1 MEGTHVYS
9 RDFVGTLR
17 TAKPNIIPEVRNEER
32 GARSTHSAACI
43 SNSTRR
49 HTCHYDI
56 PDAKSLRKGW
66 SNLQN
71 FETFLK
77 NTEEQVFAIQTTEYT
92 YIYIV
97 VPIDIDIGMYRWLK
111 RKGGRARNIHTYT
124 RIKRN
129 IENSGHLFHANS
141 SEAAS
146 ISLWERER
154 EKTVRAF
161 DFTRVIS
168 TRYGLSSKC
177 YQLRYENY
185 KINQRLRWKEAKYSS
200 HVARKLKYGQSVSVS

>member
-1 MEGTHVYS
+1 MPHVLLRYS
-9 RDFVGTLR
+9 RCQKSTKGVVEPSKFWNFPQEYG
-17 TAKPNIIPEVRNEER
+17 
-32 GARSTHSAACI
+32 GASFRDTNDRIYIHI
-43 SNSTRR
+43 
-49 HTCHYDI
+49 
-56 PDAKSLRKGW
+56 
-66 SNLQN
+66 
-71 FETFLK
+71 
-77 NTEEQVFAIQTTEYT
+77 

-111 RKGGRARNIHTYT
+111 REGGRVRNIHTYT